1 MSRRPASKGLG
12 RGLSAL
18 LGEAGAEGAAAASAA
33 QDASA
38 VPIDLV
44 KANPVQPRRRFDEAA
59 LQELT
64 DSIRDR
70 GVLQPLILRPDPSGE
85 GYQIVA
91 GERRW
96 RAAQRAQLHE
106 VPAIVREFD
115 DAQVLEIAI
124 VENVQR
130 ADLTPLEEARSYA
143 RLSRDF
149 GHTQEQVA
157 KLVGKSRPHVANMM
171 RLLALPEP
179 VLEMID
185 NGLLTAGHGRA
196 LANDP
201 DPTSLAARIASE
213 GLSVRE
219 AEALARKRKDAP
231 PKAPASPRRGKDPDT
246 LALEADLSAAL
257 GLAVSVEPRAQD
269 PAKGE
274 LRIRYGSLDD
284 LDGLCRLL
292 TGANH

>member
-1 MSRRPASKGLG
+1 MTRRPPSKGLG

-18 LGEAGAEGAAAASAA
+18 LGEAGPEGAQPSSQNAAP
-33 QDASA
+33 
-38 VPIDLV
+38 VPIDLI
-44 KANPVQPRRRFDEAA
+44 KANPAQPRRRFDEAA

-64 DSIRDR
+64 ASIESR

-96 RAAQRAQLHE
+96 RAAQRARLHE
-106 VPAIVREFD
+106 IPALIRDLD
-115 DAQVLEIAI
+115 DAQVLEISI

-171 RLLALPEP
+171 RLLALPDA
-179 VLEMID
+179 VLDMMEQ
-185 NGLLTAGHGRA
+185 GLITAGHARA

-201 DPTSLAARIASE
+201 DPVGLAARIASE

-219 AEALARKRKDAP
+219 AEALARRRKDVSPKP
-231 PKAPASPRRGKDPDT
+231 PRAARAGKDPDT

-257 GLAVSVEPRAQD
+257 GLDVALQPRLQD
-269 PAKGE
+269 PSTGE
-274 LRIRYGSLDD
+274 LRIRYASLDD

-292 TGANH
+292 TQGN

>member
-1 MSRRPASKGLG
+1 MTRRPPSKGLG

-18 LGEAGAEGAAAASAA
+18 LGEAGPEGAQPSSQNAAP
-33 QDASA
+33 
-38 VPIDLV
+38 VPIDLI
-44 KANPVQPRRRFDEAA
+44 KANPAQPRRRFDEAA

-64 DSIRDR
+64 ASIESR

-96 RAAQRAQLHE
+96 RAAQRARLHE
-106 VPAIVREFD
+106 IPALIRDLD
-115 DAQVLEIAI
+115 DAQVLEISI

-171 RLLALPEP
+171 RLLALPDA
-179 VLEMID
+179 VLDMMEQ
-185 NGLLTAGHGRA
+185 GLITAGHARA

-201 DPTSLAARIASE
+201 DPVGLAARIASE

-219 AEALARKRKDAP
+219 AEALARRRKDVS
-231 PKAPASPRRGKDPDT
+231 PKSPRAARAGKDPDT

-257 GLAVSVEPRAQD
+257 GLDVALQPRLQD
-269 PAKGE
+269 PSTGE
-274 LRIRYGSLDD
+274 LRIRYASLDD

-292 TGANH
+292 TQGN

>member
-18 LGEAGAEGAAAASAA
+18 LGEDGPEAGSNPEAP

-38 VPIDLV
+38 VPIDLI
-44 KANPVQPRRRFDEAA
+44 KANPAQPRRRFDESA

-64 DSIRDR
+64 DSIRER
-70 GVLQPLILRPDPSGE
+70 GVLQPLILRPDPSGQ

-106 VPAIVREFD
+106 VPALVRDLD

-130 ADLTPLEEARSYA
+130 SDLTPLEEARGYA

-157 KLVGKSRPHVANMM
+157 RLVGKSRPHVANMM

-179 VLEMID
+179 VLEMIET
-185 NGLLTAGHGRA
+185 GLLSAGHGRA

-201 DPTSLAARIASE
+201 DPVTLASRIASE

-219 AEALARKRKDAP
+219 AEALARRRRDAP
-231 PKAPASPRRGKDPDT
+231 PKTPRQPRGGKDPDT

-257 GLAVSVEPRAQD
+257 GLPVAVEPRPQD

-274 LRIRYGSLDD
+274 LRIRYASLDD

-292 TGANH
+292 TVGNQ

>member
-18 LGEAGAEGAAAASAA
+18 LGEAGEQGPQAALP
-33 QDASA
+33 QDVAA
-38 VPIDLV
+38 VPIDLI
-44 KANPVQPRRRFDEAA
+44 KANPTQPRRRFDETA
-59 LQELT
+59 LQELAA
-64 DSIRDR
+64 SIETR

-96 RAAQRAQLHE
+96 RAAQRARLHE
-106 VPAIVREFD
+106 IPAVVRDLD

-171 RLLALPEP
+171 RLLALPEA
-179 VLEMID
+179 VLDMMED
-185 NGLLTAGHGRA
+185 GLLTAGHARA

-201 DPTSLAARIASE
+201 DPVTLAARIASE

-219 AEALARKRKDAP
+219 AEALARKRRDVSPKP
-231 PKAPASPRRGKDPDT
+231 PRAASAGKDPDT

-257 GLAVSVEPRAQD
+257 GLKVLLEPKAQD
-269 PAKGE
+269 PSAGE
-274 LRIRYGSLDD
+274 LRIRYASLDD

-292 TGANH
+292 TQGNA